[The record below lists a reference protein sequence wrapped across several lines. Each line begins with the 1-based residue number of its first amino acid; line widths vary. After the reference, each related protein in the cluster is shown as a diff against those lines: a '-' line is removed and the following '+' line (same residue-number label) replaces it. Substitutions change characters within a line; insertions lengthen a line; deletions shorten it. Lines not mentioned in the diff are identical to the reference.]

1 MKIKQR
7 LEDFR
12 VRELLRPD
20 YVVASGEWR
29 VYRVTKKKLTS
40 LDAAAVLARE
50 AGVPAGDVTMA
61 GFKDRQG
68 VTVQHMALHRGR
80 EVLVAE
86 RDLKIESIG
95 FAASELSSRDSDG
108 NAFEIV
114 VRGLD
119 GNDLTTLRAN
129 LTAVREHGVLNYF
142 DEQRFGNLRHGQ
154 GWIALELLHGR
165 QEQALRQLVASPSVA
180 DDPQSKAF
188 KTALNHA
195 WGDWAECRDVAG
207 RFGQYHSVFE
217 HLKKNPGDFAG
228 AFFHVASRVRLI
240 HLYAYQSHLWNR
252 AVANLVRARAGRA
265 ERVVVESEEGPLV
278 YPLERAKLA
287 DLGERFRLPGP
298 RLEDVTNADQRRALE
313 EVLSRDKVAAEDF
326 DIRGV
331 SGFQLKGEDRELWV
345 TPAHLRVRPAEP
357 DQENPPFSSVKLRFE
372 LPRGAYATL
381 VVRRLLAR
389 ALDEREEHAE
399 GRDAPAGRD
408 DERAPRFGARP
419 ERGPRDAR
427 DRDDARRERSFGR
440 GEPRDRAW
448 RPSDR
453 RGPRDDF
460 RGASTSGERPP
471 RYERGGS
478 GERRGGGEG
487 RSYGPRG
494 GGGGGRGGSWR
505 PRDGDAS
512 RDFARGPRDAH
523 GAGERRGFGFPSS
536 PARDDGSR
544 GGGAGGGG
552 SRGGDSRGGGSR
564 GYGPRGSD
572 RDDDRGP
579 RRGPGPDR
587 PYGRG
592 RADHGD
598 RPARGGF
605 RGKRFGGGRRDS
617 SR

>member
-40 LDAAAVLARE
+40 LDAAAALARE
-50 AGVPAGDVTMA
+50 AGVPAGDVSMA

-95 FAASELSSRDSDG
+95 FAESELSSRDSDG
-108 NAFEIV
+108 NAFELV

-119 GNDLTTLRAN
+119 GNDLSTLRAN
-129 LTAVREHGVLNYF
+129 ITTVREHGVLNYF

-207 RFGQYHSVFE
+207 RFGQHHSVFE

-252 AVANLVRARAGRA
+252 AVANLVRARTERA

-287 DLGERFRLPGP
+287 DLGGRFRLPGP

-313 EVLSRDKVAAEDF
+313 EVLSRDQVAAADF

-357 DQENPPFSSVKLRFE
+357 DQENPPFSAVKLRFE

-389 ALDEREEHAE
+389 ALDERDEAAAQGH
-399 GRDAPAGRD
+399 DAPAGRD
-408 DERAPRFGARP
+408 APARRDDDRAARYGSGVA
-419 ERGPRDAR
+419 RGPREFR
-427 DRDDARRERSFGR
+427 GRDDARNDRSFGR

-448 RPSDR
+448 RPRDP

-460 RGASTSGERPP
+460 RGGSAGGERSP
-471 RYERGGS
+471 RPERGAS
-478 GERRGGGEG
+478 DDRRGGAG
-487 RSYGPRG
+487 RRFGPRG
-494 GGGGGRGGSWR
+494 GGGGGPWR
-505 PRDGDAS
+505 PRDGAVR
-512 RDFARGPRDAH
+512 RDGERGGRDD
-523 GAGERRGFGFPSS
+523 RRGFGS
-536 PARDDGSR
+536 PEGRARADESR
-544 GGGAGGGG
+544 GAGSQGA
-552 SRGGDSRGGGSR
+552 GSR
-564 GYGPRGSD
+564 GYGPRGPG

-587 PYGRG
+587 PHWGG

-598 RPARGGF
+598 RPTRGGF